1 MSRPQNLAT
10 KIFVDGSD
18 TNQTKEL
25 LELMGFLDGQTTNPT
40 NFIKN
45 PEMQARIQAGEY
57 FSEEALLEAY
67 KEKIKEISALIP
79 NGSVSIEVYSDAQT
93 SAQEMVEQGRKM
105 YEWINNAHI
114 KLPTT
119 SAGLEAAYILTQEGK
134 RVNMTLCFTQEQ
146 AAAVYAATRG
156 AKKGDVFV
164 SPFIGRLDDDGLRG
178 IDLIKNIVEM
188 YKNGDGHVEVLA
200 ASIRTV
206 DAIADSVGVGSHILT
221 GYFDSIKQWAQNGM
235 PVSTEEEIASRPG
248 TAIEYQEIDL
258 EKDWKE
264 YNIVHPKTDDGL
276 KRFAEDWNKAMKMD

>member
-1 MSRPQNLAT
+1 MSHPTNLKT
-10 KIFVDGSD
+10 NIFVDGSD
-18 TNQTKEL
+18 TSQTKEL

-40 NFIKN
+40 NFVKS
-45 PEMQARIQAGEY
+45 PDMQARIQAGEQ
-57 FSEEALLEAY
+57 FSEAQLLDAY
-67 KEKIKEISALIP
+67 KKKIQEISALIP
-79 NGSVSIEVYSDAQT
+79 HGSVSIEVYSDAQT
-93 SAQEMVEQGRKM
+93 SAEKMVEQGREM
-105 YEWINNAHI
+105 YTWINNAHI

-119 SAGLEAAYILTQEGK
+119 HAGLEAAEILVKEGK

-188 YKNGDGHVEVLA
+188 FSHSDGHVQVLA

-206 DAIADSVGVGSHILT
+206 DAIADSVGVGSDILT

-235 PVSTEEEIASRPG
+235 PVSTTEQVASRPG
-248 TAIEYQEIDL
+248 NAIEYQQIDL
-258 EKDWKE
+258 EKDWRE
-264 YNIVHPKTDDGL
+264 YNILHPKTDDGL
-276 KRFAEDWNKAMKMD
+276 KRFAEDWNKIMRAS